1 MKLVVSLIVNSC
13 DTLVEKLDKV
23 ADSGQIR
30 KSALIHEDFYEKIIT
45 VTEIILRGKG
55 KERKQEGL
63 VKAYIYNFLRRRYFG
78 ASRTLQNCVMN
89 HRK

>member
-23 ADSGQIR
+23 ADR
-30 KSALIHEDFYEKIIT
+30 KICTNPREDFYEKIIT
-45 VTEIILRGKG
+45 VTEIVLRGKG